1 MGYVTEE
8 KAFGIQIKPVTAK
21 SNFGNYSVS
30 ERMKASFANFKK
42 DFGGNVFIVFSLA
55 GEIANIEVIEQ
66 IRNEIKRLIE

>member
-1 MGYVTEE
+1 
-8 KAFGIQIKPVTAK
+8 
-21 SNFGNYSVS
+21 
-30 ERMKASFANFKK
+30 MKASFANFKK